1 MTLRLATEND
11 LTTIYGL
18 EQVLFPDD
26 AWPLEKFDDG
36 LRSRYAHFPMAEDE
50 DRVVGYAIAQY
61 LTGNDVADIQ
71 NIAVVESHRGR
82 GIGAA
87 LLDAVLEWAVDQGAS
102 AIMLEVRADN
112 VVAQSLYASRGF
124 EVIATRAQYY
134 QPAGID
140 ALVMRKEV
148 PA

>member
-1 MTLRLATEND
+1 MIRLAAEAD
-11 LTTIYGL
+11 LTIVHGL

-26 AWPLEKFDDG
+26 AWPFDKLDDDF
-36 LRSRYAHFPMAEDE
+36 RSPYAHFLIAEDE

-82 GIGAA
+82 GVGAE
-87 LLDAVLEWAVDQGAS
+87 LLDALVSWTVEKGAS
-102 AIMLEVRADN
+102 AIMLEVRDDN
-112 VVAQSLYASRGF
+112 TVAQTLYASRGF
-124 EVIATRAQYY
+124 EVIATRPRYY
-134 QPAGID
+134 QPSGVD

-148 PA
+148 AA

>member
-1 MTLRLATEND
+1 MIRLATEAE
-11 LTTIYGL
+11 LVIVHGL

-26 AWPLEKFDDG
+26 AWPLEKFDDD
-36 LRSRYAHFPMAEDE
+36 LRSPYAHFLVALED

-82 GIGAA
+82 GVGAE
-87 LLDAVLEWAVDQGAS
+87 LLDALISWTVEKGAS
-102 AIMLEVRADN
+102 SILLEVRDDN
-112 VVAQSLYASRGF
+112 TVAQSLYASRGF
-124 EVIATRAQYY
+124 DIIATRPKYY

-148 PA
+148 SA

>member
-26 AWPLEKFDDG
+26 AWPLEKFDDD
-36 LRSRYAHFPMAEDE
+36 LRSRYSLFLVAEDE
-50 DRVVGYAIAQY
+50 ARVVGYAIAQY

-124 EVIATRAQYY
+124 AVIATRAQYY

>member
-1 MTLRLATEND
+1 MMIRLATEAD
-11 LTTIYGL
+11 LTNVHGL

-26 AWPLEKFDDG
+26 AWPLEKFDDD
-36 LRSRYAHFPMAEDE
+36 LRSRYSHFLVAEDE
-50 DRVVGYAIAQY
+50 VRVAGYAIAQY
-61 LTGNDVADIQ
+61 LMGNDVADIQ

-124 EVIATRAQYY
+124 EVIATRAKYY
-134 QPAGID
+134 QPAGVD

-148 PA
+148 SA

>member
-18 EQVLFPDD
+18 EQVLFPHD
-26 AWPLEKFDDG
+26 AWPLEKFDDD
-36 LRSRYAHFPMAEDE
+36 LRSRYAHFLMAEDE

-140 ALVMRKEV
+140 ALVMSKEV

>member
-1 MTLRLATEND
+1 MMIRLATEAE
-11 LTTIYGL
+11 LVIVHGL

-26 AWPLEKFDDG
+26 AWPLEKFDDD
-36 LRSRYAHFPMAEDE
+36 LRSPYAHFLVALED

-82 GIGAA
+82 GVGAE
-87 LLDAVLEWAVDQGAS
+87 LLDALISWTVEKGAS
-102 AIMLEVRADN
+102 SILLEVRDDN
-112 VVAQSLYASRGF
+112 TVAQSLYASRGF
-124 EVIATRAQYY
+124 DIIATRPKYY

-148 PA
+148 SA

>member
-1 MTLRLATEND
+1 MLRPATEAD
-11 LTTIYGL
+11 VVTVHGL

-26 AWPLEKFDDG
+26 AWPIDKLEDDY
-36 LRSRYAHFPMAEDE
+36 RSRYAQFLIAEDE
-50 DRVVGYAIAQY
+50 NHIVGYAIAQH

-82 GIGAA
+82 GIGAELLGA
-87 LLDAVLEWAVDQGAS
+87 LIDWAVERGAS

-112 VVAQSLYASRGF
+112 AVAQSLYSSRGF
-124 EVIATRAQYY
+124 ETIATRPGYY
-134 QPAGID
+134 QPAGVD

-148 PA
+148 SA

>member
-18 EQVLFPDD
+18 DQALFPDD
-26 AWPLEKFDDG
+26 VWPLEKFDDD
-36 LRSRYAHFPMAEDE
+36 LRSRYSHFLVAEDE
-50 DRVVGYAIAQY
+50 ARVVGYAIAQY
-61 LTGNDVADIQ
+61 LTGNDVADIH

-82 GIGAA
+82 GIGAE

>member
-26 AWPLEKFDDG
+26 AWPLEKIADD
-36 LRSRYAHFPMAEDE
+36 LHSPYAHFLVATDE
-50 DRVVGYAIAQY
+50 GQVVGYAIAHH
-61 LTGNDVADIQ
+61 LTGNDVADIH